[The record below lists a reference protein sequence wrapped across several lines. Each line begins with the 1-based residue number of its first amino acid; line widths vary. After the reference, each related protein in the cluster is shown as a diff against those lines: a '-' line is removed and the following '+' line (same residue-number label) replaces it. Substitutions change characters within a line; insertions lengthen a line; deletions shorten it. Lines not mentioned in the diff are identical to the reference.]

1 MQPMTTQIGG
11 DDVRDVRAICEH
23 GVWVQAKSDGI
34 VEVRKRGAQMKIST
48 APSML
53 SAIPIVLSICG
64 VIFNAPGA
72 KGRRPKPT
80 CPFRK
85 SYPDVLVVQSSQD
98 GNGDRSLDRPMQGR
112 IFP

>member
-1 MQPMTTQIGG
+1 MQPTTTQIDG
-11 DDVRDVRAICEH
+11 DDVRDVRAVCEH

-48 APSML
+48 VPSML

-80 CPFRK
+80 LSRH
-85 SYPDVLVVQSSQD
+85 
-98 GNGDRSLDRPMQGR
+98 
-112 IFP
+112 